1 MPRRQAPSVAVSRE
15 PAGLDA
21 DAVVAAALA
30 LVDDVGPARF
40 TMRELA
46 ERLGVRAPTIY
57 WHVGPK
63 AAVFEAIV
71 DRVVTEMADR
81 AAAADAAADAGWED
95 RLRRFLATA
104 HEQLLAH
111 PGVLEL
117 MRTVH
122 SRALEQ
128 WSTVALDVMRDAG
141 FDDGR
146 APAYAR
152 LALSQAIA
160 AAQSEASVRATPYLE
175 PVPGSRGRRVRVK
188 PSVLRAGLDPHVAA
202 MTSYDLDEQRR
213 ITHEIFVA
221 GVRAARRPG

>member
-1 MPRRQAPSVAVSRE
+1 VAVSRE

-63 AAVFEAIV
+63 EAVFEAIV

-81 AAAADAAADAGWED
+81 AAAADATDDADGAGWED

-104 HEQLLAH
+104 HQQLLAH

-117 MRTVH
+117 LRTVH
-122 SRALEQ
+122 SRALER

-141 FDDGR
+141 FDDDR
-146 APAYAR
+146 APTYAR

-160 AAQSEASVRATPYLE
+160 AAQSEASVQATPYLE

-221 GVRAARRPG
+221 GVRAARPSR